1 MVLSKFFIFKNIII
15 NNSIFE
21 NICNLA
27 MCKKY
32 NNKYIL
38 IDDKYEID
46 SDL

>member
-27 MCKKY
+27 MWKKY